1 MAGALVYAGLKS
13 VLSAQVTLYIQ
24 TFMPFLM
31 LISYLFILGK
41 PGSILPETSNQ
52 SNNDPPPYTST
63 DTPPVSHQ
71 SDLILPEG
79 KYPISSTNGDVH
91 DKETLLRGLTPT
103 AGSEPSHRALKVNV
117 KLFNKE
123 EMAFW
128 WSHVKYIPR
137 LIKYMIPLFAVYT
150 AEYMINQGLFEL
162 FYYPN
167 THIGGLCLDQKSQ
180 YRW

>member
-31 LISYLFILGK
+31 LVSYLFVLGK
-41 PGSILPETSNQ
+41 PGSIIPETSDQ
-52 SNNDPPPYTST
+52 SNDDPPPYSS
-63 DTPPVSHQ
+63 TPPVSHQ
-71 SDLILPEG
+71 SDVNPHDEG
-79 KYPISSTNGDVH
+79 KYPMSSTNSDI
-91 DKETLLRGLTPT
+91 DDNEALLHSPT
-103 AGSEPSHRALKVNV
+103 QNTVGVTGRMRLKLNV
-117 KLFNKE
+117 KLLNKE
-123 EMAFW
+123 EAAFW

-137 LIKYMIPLFAVYT
+137 LIKYMVPLFVVYT

-162 FYYPN
+162 LYYPD
-167 THIGGLCLDQKSQ
+167 THIGGLCLDQKAQ